1 MNAMERIYDMGLKHG
16 QLGQAGAD
24 RHIERLE
31 STIGNQEVEIARL
44 TTLVA
49 EGERREKLLTAAAR
63 AWFAIEEIDE
73 QMPFAEAQR
82 RYQAE
87 DETMQALTDAGFTA
101 DGWTEDLS

>member
-1 MNAMERIYDMGLKHG
+1 MSDVGRMQRADDAYV
-16 QLGQAGAD
+16 AG
-24 RHIERLE
+24 LE
-31 STIGNQEVEIARL
+31 STIGNLEIEIARL